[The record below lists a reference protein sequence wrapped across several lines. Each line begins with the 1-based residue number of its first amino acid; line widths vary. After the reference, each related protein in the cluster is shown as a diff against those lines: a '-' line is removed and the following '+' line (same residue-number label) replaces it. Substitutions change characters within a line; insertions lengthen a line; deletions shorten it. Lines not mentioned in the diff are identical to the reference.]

1 MRDDDDNDN
10 DDQESDDGADRCVLA
25 YVAAEGI
32 PTAVLEAAHGIRH
45 LDLTATALRSVKC
58 VWFFPRLVTLVLD
71 NNALAALTNFPKLPT
86 LRTLW
91 LNNNRIEDLNG
102 ALDDL
107 EGRVPALQYFSLLGN
122 PACPCLASGGT
133 SQEQFRYRV
142 YTTFRLGPQLR
153 FLDATPVTPAEA
165 ALARRSGAFM
175 RIARPAAGAEAVD
188 RVDSAD
194 DRARTE
200 PPGGA
205 PAGPTTARGG
215 RLSWTTRVHRGEN
228 SEGNRFIRDP
238 DL

>member
-1 MRDDDDNDN
+1 MAADPQRTAPLRDDDDNDN
-10 DDQESDDGADRCVLA
+10 DDQESDGGADRCVLA
-25 YVAAEGI
+25 YVAADGI

-122 PACPCLASGGT
+122 PACPCLASGVT

-153 FLDATPVTPAEA
+153 FLDATLVTPAEA
-165 ALARRSGAFM
+165 AL
-175 RIARPAAGAEAVD
+175 AEAVD

-194 DRARTE
+194 DPARTE
-200 PPGGA
+200 PP
-205 PAGPTTARGG
+205 AGPGG
-215 RLSWTTRVHRGEN
+215 PDDGAGRAPLLDNPRPPGGEQ
-228 SEGNRFIRDP
+228 
-238 DL
+238 